1 MACGRAS
8 RREGAGSGDG
18 SGDGRTPGFG
28 PDGPGPDAALATD
41 AGASTDADANP
52 DAEPDPASVA
62 RAIVLRQL
70 TSSAKSRLQL
80 SRKLAE
86 RNIPEDVAEAVLD
99 RFQEVRLIDDAE
111 FADMWVRS
119 RSQSRKLAKGALR
132 RELAD
137 KGIDPDT
144 AAAALE
150 QLSDAA
156 EEVSAGSWW
165 SASSGQ
171 ARICRTAPSGTRSP
185 GGWRPC
191 LPARATSRRRRSGS
205 SEKCST
211 HMRRPG
217 RTHRMA
223 CWNHRPAVTAPPPIR
238 QPGRSGNRSDPLPLT
253 GEFDHSFPRIRYRPV
268 SRPSPPAAPYLSGA
282 HLRLPD
288 ERA

>member
-1 MACGRAS
+1 MTGSRDGADGADLTEGQDAGWRVAGR
-8 RREGAGSGDG
+8 GAGSGHRRRG
-18 SGDGRTPGFG
+18 GGRPASG
-28 PDGPGPDAALATD
+28 PDGPDPDAAIAQ
-41 AGASTDADANP
+41 

-137 KGIDPDT
+137 KGIDADT

-150 QLSDAA
+150 QLSDADEEASARVLVERKLRAGVDLTDRA
-156 EEVSAGSWW
+156 ERDKITRRLASMLARKGYQPSQAFRIVGEVLDAR
-165 SASSGQ
+165 SASQ
-171 ARICRTAPSGTRSP
+171 TD
-185 GGWRPC
+185 
-191 LPARATSRRRRSGS
+191 
-205 SEKCST
+205 
-211 HMRRPG
+211 
-217 RTHRMA
+217 
-223 CWNHRPAVTAPPPIR
+223 PPDTLL
-238 QPGRSGNRSDPLPLT
+238 DP
-253 GEFDHSFPRIRYRPV
+253 
-268 SRPSPPAAPYLSGA
+268 
-282 HLRLPD
+282 
-288 ERA
+288 